1 MSGTTEKLSAMARRA
16 STTSTDCTTE
26 DTCAVARQ
34 TATLARIANNGTVVA
49 MTTMNV
55 SLPDSLREFVE
66 SQVAERH
73 YGTTS
78 EYVRDLIRRDQDRVA
93 LRRMLLDGAQSEP
106 AAAADTTWFDEL
118 RATAGRPSDG

>member
-1 MSGTTEKLSAMARRA
+1 
-16 STTSTDCTTE
+16 
-26 DTCAVARQ
+26 
-34 TATLARIANNGTVVA
+34 

-55 SLPDSLREFVE
+55 SLPDSLREFVD

-93 LRRMLLDGAQSEP
+93 LRRLLLDGAQSDAAGP
-106 AAAADTTWFDEL
+106 ADATWFEQL
-118 RATAGRPSDG
+118 RATAGRTTDG